1 MKTNELAIQ
10 FVSAITDSETQEVT
24 SHLYFITGGPA
35 ELIAKYV
42 AIKSEKKPFLINSA
56 SGLYAYFSSKFIG
69 NESTIEH
76 VCNEKWNN
84 FYPSRAWEKKVTA
97 LRQQA
102 GRMFKNQ
109 ESADTWFAKAYEA
122 MEKASG
128 RVYQYPVTKP
138 VAEESLVETND
149 ESMDDL

>member
-1 MKTNELAIQ
+1 MKANELAVQ
-10 FVSAITDSETQEVT
+10 FVSAITDSETGEVT

-35 ELIAKYV
+35 DLIAKYV
-42 AIKSEKKPFLINSA
+42 AIKSEKKPFLINTA
-56 SGLYAYFSSKFIG
+56 SGMYAYFSSKFIG

-97 LRQQA
+97 LSQQA
-102 GRMFKNQ
+102 GRMFKNK
-109 ESADTWFAKAYEA
+109 ESADTWFAKNYEA

-128 RVYQYPVTKP
+128 RVYQYPAQP
-138 VAEESLVETND
+138 VLEQASLVETND